1 MRVNKRRRNR
11 KISEGD
17 LRMTTHINPA
27 TFIVMGL
34 CEDTAKRIQAYFVSL
49 HFADFSFFKEEL
61 KVCGNPT
68 LSKPTGTS
76 SVGEDS

>member
-1 MRVNKRRRNR
+1 
-11 KISEGD
+11 
-17 LRMTTHINPA
+17 MTTHINPA

-34 CEDTAKRIQAYFVSL
+34 SRQPGIQACLVHCTLQIF
-49 HFADFSFFKEEL
+49 HFFKEEL